1 MSEERRGTM
10 RSTKLVAILALLM
23 AIGLVA
29 GACSKKSTPSAGG
42 TTPTTETSSPEASPS
57 ATESEGGQIT
67 IGSDSANDHG
77 TKDVTGQS
85 SVEVEL
91 DNFYFEPTVI
101 KGTAGAEIKLELKND
116 STALHNFSLTDQ
128 NVDQDVQPDQSMDV
142 TVTIPQ
148 SGFVEF
154 FCKYHKGFGMV
165 GELTS

>member
-1 MSEERRGTM
+1 M
-10 RSTKLVAILALLM
+10 RSTKLVALLALLM

-29 GACSKKSTPSAGG
+29 GACSKKSTPTAGP
-42 TTPTTETSSPEASPS
+42 TTPTTEASSPEASPS
-57 ATESEGGQIT
+57 ESESEGGQIT

-77 TKDVTGQS
+77 TKDVTGKS
-85 SVEVEL
+85 SVELEL

-101 KGTAGAEIKLELKND
+101 KGTAGAQIKLELSND
-116 STALHNFSLTDQ
+116 ATVVHNFSLTDQ
-128 NVDQDVQPDQSMDV
+128 NIDQDVQPDQSMDV

-154 FCKYHKGFGMV
+154 FCKYHKATGMV

>member
-1 MSEERRGTM
+1 MRR
-10 RSTKLVAILALLM
+10 TKPVALLALLM

-29 GACSKKSTPSAGG
+29 GACAKKSTPSAGS
-42 TTPTTETSSPEASPS
+42 TTPTTQASSPEATPS
-57 ATESEGGQIT
+57 ETESEGGQIT
-67 IGSDSANDHG
+67 VGSDSANDHG
-77 TKDVTGQS
+77 TKDVTGKS
-85 SVEVEL
+85 SIEVEL

-101 KGTAGAEIKLELKND
+101 KGTAGAQIKLELSNE

-128 NVDQDVQPDQSMDV
+128 NIDQDVPAKQSADV

-154 FCKYHKGFGMV
+154 FCKYHKASGMV